1 MMKPL
6 PQSSGRKVKISTSI
20 AYPTT
25 SSGPRYKG
33 NSKTRGGDKHH
44 RSRIDSQ
51 SSDEEDDQLGRF
63 DVNRGMDYSTDIKA
77 ALSEARKRSVKVFKK
92 TVMDEEEFRL
102 TGGLPGCI
110 ERAKSLLIR
119 KKISSAMRYLDF
131 ALSHYLREN
140 PYNKIEP
147 PDILQVKL
155 IRAQCLLCESKYSE
169 AQKEADHILSYW
181 KNNAIA
187 LSISAEAMYY
197 QCEFERALMTFHQ
210 GFNARTE
217 LYTSTFKEGIKKS
230 KVAILRTLTALDL
243 SINEWNTSPQGK
255 QLEKSFH
262 RFINDMVETMKLN
275 TIHIDVGD
283 QGPSGISKQILT
295 DSAEIPMFINL
306 STMAPLCELKNRA
319 KRKISARREA
329 EEQRLAALALEDK
342 PKNRQ
347 GKKTRA
353 GGRAQKDLNLKRLK
367 KDEKFLDSL
376 KECFGGKQDEQKKIL
391 GRFSTLDPNTTGR
404 KSTKADAS
412 VYFSAMNKRKR
423 NVDKSVVKAAD
434 EVLEFIGGRKK
445 FWSIQRYGM
454 KEEEKAKVSQK
465 PEPAKVMTHPTVTK
479 LRLQ

>member
-1 MMKPL
+1 MIPIVWVYKQTYGNEHHFKASIECPANNAFKI
-6 PQSSGRKVKISTSI
+6 QSSGRKVKISTSI

-102 TGGLPGCI
+102 TGGLPG
-110 ERAKSLLIR
+110 
-119 KKISSAMRYLDF
+119 YLDF

-262 RFINDMVETMKLN
+262 RFINDMVETMN
-275 TIHIDVGD
+275 
-283 QGPSGISKQILT
+283 
-295 DSAEIPMFINL
+295 SAEIPMFINL

-376 KECFGGKQDEQKKIL
+376 KGLKSSLI
-391 GRFSTLDPNTTGR
+391 TLMMG
-404 KSTKADAS
+404 
-412 VYFSAMNKRKR
+412 Y
-423 NVDKSVVKAAD
+423 
-434 EVLEFIGGRKK
+434 I
-445 FWSIQRYGM
+445 
-454 KEEEKAKVSQK
+454 
-465 PEPAKVMTHPTVTK
+465 
-479 LRLQ
+479 